1 MNLAPVRVVLV
12 TEAILA
18 STVATATGVGAA
30 VSSGYAGADSLTFQ
44 LDVTAASGTTP
55 TLDVLVQDSTDG
67 VNFFTLATFAQAVTI
82 AHTVQRVNMSTN
94 KPLDK
99 LRVSYT
105 IGGGTPSFTFSVTA
119 IAMAKVASDRQP

>member
-12 TEAILA
+12 TEAVLA
-18 STVATATGVGAA
+18 STVATATGAGTAL
-30 VSSGYAGADSLTFQ
+30 SGYAGADSLTFQ